1 MEFLVEKQRKALNGE
16 AAAAALVSKLSRTK
30 RNQGCLIGIWWEHNQ
45 GCLIGIWWEHNQG
58 CLIGIWWA
66 GRGVFSGRAGAP
78 VLLTQSFCTPLGI
91 TAPCSLLTARPHRHL
106 QLLCLHVALVA
117 TVLAEVLPLAVGTLV
132 WRARYKPSARSPGAS
147 TDGLST
153 KE

>member
-30 RNQGCLIGIWWEHNQ
+30 R
-45 GCLIGIWWEHNQG
+45 NQG

-117 TVLAEVLPLAVGTLV
+117 TVLAEVLQLAVGTLV
-132 WRARYKPSARSPGAS
+132 
-147 TDGLST
+147 
-153 KE
+153 